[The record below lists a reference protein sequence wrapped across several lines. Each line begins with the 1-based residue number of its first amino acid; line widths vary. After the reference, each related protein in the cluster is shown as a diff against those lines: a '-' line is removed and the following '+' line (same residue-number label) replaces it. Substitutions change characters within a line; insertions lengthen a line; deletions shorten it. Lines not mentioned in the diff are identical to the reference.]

1 LGIVAATVAP
11 PLAVAFVL
19 ASAVVS
25 AGAAL
30 RKELVPEDWRAMALL
45 SPLFVAGGVGVALL
59 HATAFDPL
67 CELAAL
73 EPGEVVV
80 VGHASSP
87 PVPTGFGYRADL
99 RVKHLWYED
108 KEVLRGG
115 ACRSTRATFPSAS
128 VTGWRVDGELTRP
141 EVGEDGFDYGK
152 YLGTN
157 SFPTNS
163 SYTSPT
169 PSAAWLT
176 SMLRSGWASTSRSYS
191 LLVTRSRL
199 TSDLRLCGV
208 ERERP
213 A

>member
-1 LGIVAATVAP
+1 MAGD
-11 PLAVAFVL
+11 
-19 ASAVVS
+19 
-25 AGAAL
+25 GAAL
-30 RKELVPEDWRAMALL
+30 AAVRRGRGW
-45 SPLFVAGGVGVALL
+45 VALL
-59 HATAFDPL
+59 HATASDPL

-80 VGHASSP
+80 VGRASSP
-87 PVPTGFGYRADL
+87 PEPTGFGYRADL
-99 RVKHLWYED
+99 RVEHLWYED

-115 ACRSTRATFPSAS
+115 G
-128 VTGWRVDGELTRP
+128 VQVYTGDLPFGVGDRLRGDGELTRS
-141 EVGEDGFDYGK
+141 EVGEDGFDYGN

-157 SFPTNS
+157 SFTTNS
-163 SYTSPT
+163 SSTSPT
-169 PSAAWLT
+169 PSATWLT